1 MLKKTAIGL
10 VLAWLVLWVVDE
22 YTQSSPWDTYMDA
35 GTKAYQQ
42 GNYPEAERQF
52 KGAVKEAEGFGLEAP
67 RLTTSLNDLGA
78 LYRAQ
83 GKYAEAEPLLKRSLA
98 ILEKALRREHPD
110 VAQSLNNLALLYDA
124 QGRYAKA
131 EPLSKR
137 SLAIWEK
144 ALGPDH
150 PNIAKNLENY
160 ADLLRETGR
169 GNEVL
174 EMIARAGLIR
184 AQQRKENPSK

>member
-1 MLKKTAIGL
+1 MLKRTAVGL
-10 VLAWLVLWVVDE
+10 VIAWLALWVVDDF
-22 YTQSSPWDTYMDA
+22 TQSSLWDTYMDA

-52 KGAVKEAEGFGLEAP
+52 KGAVKEAEGFGPEAP

-98 ILEKALRREHPD
+98 IR
-110 VAQSLNNLALLYDA
+110 
-124 QGRYAKA
+124 
-131 EPLSKR
+131 
-137 SLAIWEK
+137 EK

-150 PNIAKNLENY
+150 LDVSTSLSNLAMLAVY
-160 ADLLRETGR
+160 
-169 GNEVL
+169 
-174 EMIARAGLIR
+174 
-184 AQQRKENPSK
+184 